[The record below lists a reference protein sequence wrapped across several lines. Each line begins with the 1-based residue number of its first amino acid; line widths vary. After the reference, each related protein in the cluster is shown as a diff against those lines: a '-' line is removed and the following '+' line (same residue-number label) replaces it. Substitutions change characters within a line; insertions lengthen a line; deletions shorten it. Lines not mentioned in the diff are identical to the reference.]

1 MLSGRQEN
9 SKQKTLLFITHQ
21 ILNFGIYQNFA
32 GSQYQKLRP
41 GNVSYAHF
49 DTYFFKY
56 SHHGI
61 VETGKF
67 AAALAPAL

>member
-1 MLSGRQEN
+1 MP
-9 SKQKTLLFITHQ
+9 
-21 ILNFGIYQNFA
+21 GIYQNFA

-41 GNVSYAHF
+41 GNVPYAHF